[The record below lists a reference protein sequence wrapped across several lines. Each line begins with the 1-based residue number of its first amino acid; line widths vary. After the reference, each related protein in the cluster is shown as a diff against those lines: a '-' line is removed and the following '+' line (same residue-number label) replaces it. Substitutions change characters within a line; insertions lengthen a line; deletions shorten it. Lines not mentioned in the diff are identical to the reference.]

1 MAYPTQT
8 IDRTVED
15 IDRLAAN
22 IKQFAIRRKSDM
34 ATGSVGATTI
44 FDVAINVRDA
54 RNRLSAMA
62 AVPSIAART
71 AALKGVAEAS
81 IVADFNAMLAAMD
94 NIVSWVA
101 ANFPKDANGFL
112 LSQTLGADGPIDRQF
127 TTAQTAAMRT
137 QLDSLIAAID

>member
-8 IDRTVED
+8 LDRTVED

-22 IKQFAIRRKSDM
+22 IKQYAIRRKSDM
-34 ATGSVGATTI
+34 EIGSVGSTTI

-54 RNRLSAMA
+54 RNRLAAMA
-62 AVPSIAART
+62 AVPGIAAK
-71 AALKGVAEAS
+71 AASLKGVDEAL
-81 IVADFNAMLAAMD
+81 IAADFNAMLAAMD
-94 NIVSWVA
+94 NIVAWVA

-112 LSQTLGADGPIDRQF
+112 LSQTLSADGPIDRQF
-127 TTAQTAAMRT
+127 TTTQTATFRT